1 MISVPSTQTKM
12 NAYGMDS
19 GYPGYGV
26 KSTVQQTALF
36 RAVHRNID
44 ILIGNNWKLTQK
56 CIAVMPLRVNRIAA
70 VGVAAPHLV
79 SEVFVMGSFGPPAGV
94 TKGECLMGTEN
105 FLQKNHVGTYGAHGL
120 SKLKIGRASC
130 RERGE
135 MWEERRQYSNR

>member
-1 MISVPSTQTKM
+1 MLCVFCFSSRRRHTRWPRDWSSDVCSS
-12 NAYGMDS
+12 D
-19 GYPGYGV
+19 
-26 KSTVQQTALF
+26 LF

-120 SKLKIGRASC
+120 SKLRQNEFSVKKVKSLMGIN
-130 RERGE
+130 
-135 MWEERRQYSNR
+135 RQYSNR